1 MNFKSFVE
9 ELNSRHNQK
18 RGVFSKVP
26 RNPKT
31 PPERI
36 YWTTLSQC
44 PRKLVSVP
52 PVAFLPSSLGR
63 WPSGAGRGGVG
74 WLFQGESSAMAIRL
88 AWFPVLVLQLPVT
101 WGQSDSLSGPRFT
114 RLSVTRWLCEL
125 QELRTR
131 AHSMEPCPQEVP
143 ASVELHPLPPEG
155 IGQNLGQGSV

>member
-63 WPSGAGRGGVG
+63 WLSVRAGVG
-74 WLFQGESSAMAIRL
+74 WGGCFRGKAQPWLSD
-88 AWFPVLVLQLPVT
+88 LP
-101 WGQSDSLSGPRFT
+101 GSQSWSCSYQSHGVSLP
-114 RLSVTRWLCEL
+114 
-125 QELRTR
+125 
-131 AHSMEPCPQEVP
+131 HS
-143 ASVELHPLPPEG
+143 
-155 IGQNLGQGSV
+155 LGLGSHA